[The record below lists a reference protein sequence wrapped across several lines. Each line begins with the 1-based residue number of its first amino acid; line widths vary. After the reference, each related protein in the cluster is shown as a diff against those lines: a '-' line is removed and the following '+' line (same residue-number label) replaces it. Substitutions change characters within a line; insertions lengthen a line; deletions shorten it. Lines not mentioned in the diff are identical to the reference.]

1 MLTCEEKNVAVKDN
15 LNHCPLVTTCDVYI
29 EDGELDVGQQTC
41 VASVF
46 TSWDTPPALVCI
58 FKGEIVNLHNI
69 L

>member
-1 MLTCEEKNVAVKDN
+1 MGLRFFSHAFIFEYVFMLTCEEKNVAVKDN

-46 TSWDTPPALVCI
+46 TS
-58 FKGEIVNLHNI
+58 
-69 L
+69 